1 MMPYSSGRKNTMKRN
16 ESQEK
21 EMKVPIVT
29 ANLGGNT
36 CEQVDLRVVTA
47 QFSTHLIT
55 WISYLQTVSM
65 EHVALV
71 SFSKEQ

>member
-21 EMKVPIVT
+21 DMKVPIVT

-36 CEQVDLRVVTA
+36 
-47 QFSTHLIT
+47 
-55 WISYLQTVSM
+55 
-65 EHVALV
+65 
-71 SFSKEQ
+71 